1 MWDILSVYILNINK
15 TVPFTKKVFTD
26 FEINLFILYLI
37 IKIVL
42 EYAKIT
48 KFFLSRNE
56 FITTA

>member
-42 EYAKIT
+42 KYAI
-48 KFFLSRNE
+48 LS
-56 FITTA
+56 